1 MPVTFLPCASHCLK
15 KLFCS
20 LLFCVWLICGGWG
33 CSFAQGATYY
43 VNNQTGSD
51 EHDGLSEKSAV
62 ATIARAIALSQTSDT
77 IELSNTGRP
86 YREPMLFRRLGGTP
100 DRPFVVEGNG
110 VVVSGLEALD
120 ARQWKSIGEGV
131 YVLQLEKTPYG
142 NPFLVSRGKRLPA
155 APNRDGLK
163 EGMHYWDRK
172 TNRIYFYCEAGKQPV
187 DYELEATLQVSGFTL
202 TSASYISCR
211 NLICEYFS
219 NDGFNIHGDCRG
231 IRLENVIARHNGDDG
246 ISIHE
251 AGGLIVQNAY
261 VHDNFYG
268 IQDVN
273 ASRSVYNGVLAEMN
287 QVGVSLVGGYHS
299 LVDCQIRKNA
309 RKEIDIAGSKPGHL
323 IGAEQNL
330 LCQTI
335 LFAQNVS
342 VFGAGSQQ
350 GLSVRN
356 GARAIVEHS
365 VISGSGTG
373 VYVDRLSHCHL
384 TLTAV
389 TQCETILN
397 LQSKLCFCDF
407 NLYSPGQFHW
417 LETIYAADQW
427 AEYQGGSQLDS
438 HSRIEEVT
446 VGADGMVS
454 ATGETMTFSG
464 RKQIVG
470 PTAPFSL
477 KFQQD

>member
-1 MPVTFLPCASHCLK
+1 MSESFLPCASRCLV
-15 KLFCS
+15 KLS
-20 LLFCVWLICGGWG
+20 YSILLCVCLTSGGW
-33 CSFAQGATYY
+33 SPSSVQAATYY

-62 ATIARAIALSQTSDT
+62 ASIARAIALSQTSDT
-77 IELSNTGRP
+77 IELSSTGRP
-86 YREPMLFRRLGGTP
+86 YREPMLFRKLGGTP
-100 DRPFVVEGNG
+100 DRPFVLEGNG
-110 VVVSGLEALD
+110 AVVSGLQALD
-120 ARQWKSIGEGV
+120 ASQWKSTGEGV

-155 APNRDGLK
+155 AKNRDVLK
-163 EGMHYWDRK
+163 EGEHYWDRK
-172 TNRIYFYCEAGKQPV
+172 TSRVYFYCEAGKQPA
-187 DYELEATLQVSGFTL
+187 DYDLEATLHVSGFTL

-211 NLICEYFS
+211 HLICEYFS

-309 RKEIDIAGSKPGHL
+309 RSEIDIAGSNPGHL

-342 VFGAGSQQ
+342 VFGAGSQM

-356 GARAIVEHS
+356 GGRAIMEHS
-365 VISGSGTG
+365 VICGSGTG

-389 TQCETILN
+389 SQCETVLN
-397 LQSKLCFCDF
+397 LQSKQCFCDF

-417 LETIYAADQW
+417 LETVYAADQW
-427 AEYQGGSQLDS
+427 SEYQKTSQLDP
-438 HSRIEEVT
+438 HSRIEELT
-446 VGADGMVS
+446 VGADGTVS
-454 ATGETMTFSG
+454 APGEAMIFSG

-477 KFQQD
+477 RFQQD